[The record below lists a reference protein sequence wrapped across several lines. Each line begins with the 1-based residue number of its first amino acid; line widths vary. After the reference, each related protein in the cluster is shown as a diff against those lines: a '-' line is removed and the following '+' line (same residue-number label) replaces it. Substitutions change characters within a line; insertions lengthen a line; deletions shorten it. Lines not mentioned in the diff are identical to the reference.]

1 MFVSASYGYI
11 LAAAAIFVVIVTMR
25 TFAPEVYD
33 LFIADMTQKWYAAVL
48 CDLNTR
54 TRDEARV
61 MLDVGVGT
69 AAALVR
75 NKGTLINSNIKIVG
89 VDPAQD
95 YIEKVPWH
103 PTCTVP
109 ASFTSPK
116 MLLSCPLRNIAGSR
130 CN

>member
-1 MFVSASYGYI
+1 
-11 LAAAAIFVVIVTMR
+11 
-25 TFAPEVYD
+25 
-33 LFIADMTQKWYAAVL
+33 
-48 CDLNTR
+48 
-54 TRDEARV
+54 

-103 PTCTVP
+103 PTCTGP